1 MSISQIFAIAIAW
14 IITELVGIMVGFV
27 IGCDHAKR
35 KRKK

>member
-27 IGCDHAKR
+27 IGCDHGR
-35 KRKK
+35 KSK